1 MIPVPA
7 RYLIRFDDLCPT
19 VSAHRWQRCLKLIEE
34 FRLKPILAIVPDN
47 QDPDLQYSPP
57 NPNFWEQMRA
67 LQSAGAAIGLHGYHH
82 LCQSHGRSLLGLHRH
97 SEFAGIPA
105 GIQRAWIHEGL
116 RILRTQGLKPEIWV
130 APRHGF
136 DRHTLGALRAEGIF
150 LVSDG
155 FARVPFLRAGVTWIP
170 QQLWAPA
177 ERPEGLWTICIHANT
192 VHRSQ
197 IAALR
202 TFLANHSTQCTSV
215 DQVLLE
221 FQPTTLTL
229 AERVYASIAL
239 RRRKLPHAIRR
250 SRRLA
255 RS

>member
-1 MIPVPA
+1 MIPEPA
-7 RYLIRFDDLCPT
+7 QYLLRFDDLCPT
-19 VSAHRWQRCLKLIEE
+19 VSAARWQRCRELIEE
-34 FRLKPILAIVPDN
+34 FRLKPILAIIPDN
-47 QDPDLQYSPP
+47 QDPDLLHSPP
-57 NPNFWEQMRA
+57 DPKFWDQMRA
-67 LQSAGAAIGLHGYHH
+67 LESRGAAVGLHGYHH
-82 LCQSHGRSLLGLHRH
+82 LCQSRARSLLGLHRH
-97 SEFAGIPA
+97 SEFAGISA
-105 GIQRAWIHEGL
+105 GKQRLWIHEGL
-116 RILRTQGLKPEIWV
+116 RILRSQGLTPRIWV

-136 DRHTLGALRAEGIF
+136 DRQTLGALRAEGVF

-155 FARVPFLRAGVTWIP
+155 FARVPFLRGGVTWIP

-177 ERPEGLWTICIHANT
+177 EKPEGIWTICIHANT

-202 TFLANHSTQCTSV
+202 TFLADHSAQCTSIQ
-215 DQVLLE
+215 QVLLR